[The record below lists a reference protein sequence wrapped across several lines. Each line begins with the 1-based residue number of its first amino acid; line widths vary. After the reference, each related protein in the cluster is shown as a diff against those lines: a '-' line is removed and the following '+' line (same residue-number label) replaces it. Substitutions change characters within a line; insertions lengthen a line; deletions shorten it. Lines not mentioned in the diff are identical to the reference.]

1 MWREPVVV
9 FDPALLTTF
18 LAVAETRSFTAAGL
32 RLGISQPTVSQH
44 VSRLEKAAGRTLV
57 ARDTRDVRLTDN
69 GDAMAGF
76 ARTILAAHSSA
87 ESYFS
92 GSAMRGRLRFGAAD
106 DLAITQ
112 LPRILRHFRQLHP
125 DVDLELTVNQS
136 APLRR
141 RLASGHLDLIFVKQ
155 TAGESDEG
163 RRVAGDTMVWIGQ
176 EKLQVEPGRPVPL
189 IAYQAPSLSRQLA
202 IAALEA
208 SGRTWRITCNTRDV
222 NGVLA
227 AVRAG
232 MGVAVFPFSLIPTDL
247 VKVSDRFSLPV
258 LGDVDYVLV
267 ANPAAPREPV
277 EALTSAIMSRGVR
290 RAV

>member
-1 MWREPVVV
+1 M
-9 FDPALLTTF
+9 FDPALLATF
-18 LAVAETRSFTAAGL
+18 LAVAETRSFTNAGL

-44 VSRLEKAAGRTLV
+44 IGRLEKAAGRTLV
-57 ARDTRDVRLTDN
+57 TRDTREVRLTDN

-76 ARTILAAHSSA
+76 ARTILAAHTAA

-125 DVDLELTVNQS
+125 QIDLELTVNQS

-155 TAGESDEG
+155 TAGESTEG
-163 RRVAGDTMVWIGQ
+163 TRVAGDTMVWMAQ
-176 EKLQVEPGRPVPL
+176 EKLQIETGHPVPL

-202 IAALEA
+202 IDALESA
-208 SGRTWRITCNTRDV
+208 GRTWRITCNTRDV
-222 NGVLA
+222 NGMLA

-232 MGVAVFPFSLIPTDL
+232 MGIAAFPFSLIPTDL
-247 VKVSDRFSLPV
+247 VKVSRRFSLPD

-267 ANPAAPREPV
+267 ANPVAPREPV
-277 EALTSAIMSRGVR
+277 DALTTAIMSRGVS

>member
-1 MWREPVVV
+1 M
-9 FDPALLTTF
+9 FDPALLATF
-18 LAVAETRSFTAAGL
+18 LAVAETRGFTNAGL

-44 VSRLEKAAGRTLV
+44 IGRLEKAAGRTLV
-57 ARDTRDVRLTDN
+57 TRDTREVRLTDN

-76 ARTILAAHSSA
+76 ARTILAAHTAA

-92 GSAMRGRLRFGAAD
+92 GSAMSGRLRFGAAD

-112 LPRILRHFRQLHP
+112 LPRILRHFRQLYP
-125 DVDLELTVNQS
+125 QINLELTVNQS

-141 RLASGHLDLIFVKQ
+141 RLAAGHLDLIFVKQ
-155 TAGESDEG
+155 TAGESAEG
-163 RRVAGDTMVWIGQ
+163 TRVAGDSMVWMAQ
-176 EKLQVEPGRPVPL
+176 EKLQIETGRPVPL

-202 IAALEA
+202 IDALE
-208 SGRTWRITCNTRDV
+208 SDGRTWRITCNTRDV
-222 NGVLA
+222 NGMLA

-232 MGVAVFPFSLIPTDL
+232 MGVAAFPFSLIPSDL
-247 VKVSDRFSLPV
+247 VKVSRRFSLPD

-267 ANPAAPREPV
+267 ANPAAPREAV
-277 EALTSAIMSRGVR
+277 DALTTAIMSRGVS

>member
-1 MWREPVVV
+1 M
-9 FDPALLTTF
+9 FDPVLLTTF
-18 LAVAETRSFTAAGL
+18 LVVAETRSFTGTGL

-57 ARDTRDVRLTDN
+57 TRDTREVRLTDN

-76 ARTILAAHSSA
+76 ARTILAAHSAA

-112 LPRILRHFRQLHP
+112 LPRILRHFRQLYP
-125 DVDLELTVNQS
+125 QINLELTVNQS

-155 TAGESDEG
+155 TPGESAEG
-163 RRVAGDTMVWIGQ
+163 TRVAGDAMVWMAQ
-176 EKLQVEPGRPVPL
+176 EKLQIETGQPVPL

-202 IAALEA
+202 IDALEA
-208 SGRTWRITCNTRDV
+208 AGRTWRITCNTRDV
-222 NGVLA
+222 NGMLA

-232 MGVAVFPFSLIPTDL
+232 MGVAAFPFSLIPSDL
-247 VKVSDRFSLPV
+247 VKVSRRFSLPD

-267 ANPAAPREPV
+267 ANPVAPREPV
-277 EALTSAIMSRGVR
+277 EALTTAIMSRGVSR
-290 RAV
+290 MV